1 MKRVIIP
8 IVIALVIIACCV
20 FYLNYDTSI
29 NSGTEDILYNEIVY
43 ERSDFTSYNTEVI
56 EDNSKYIGDFA
67 QLYAYGQE
75 VLYEVR
81 VLNDD
86 ANVLYSAHAVWLKPG
101 HVTPGDFGEEFASVA
116 YVVPEG
122 LDFLVIEDDYSEEVT
137 PLATFDGVVKLED
150 IVEVEASEVTD
161 VTLHNYI
168 RFAFKNYADIT
179 LGYALCESDGK
190 YCLNV
195 CKSGTGEDE
204 FHEIKAEY
212 VELLTSAIDKA
223 K

>member
-29 NSGTEDILYNEIVY
+29 NSGTDNILYNKIVY

-56 EDNSKYIGDFA
+56 EDHSKYIGDFA

-86 ANVLYSAHAVWLKPG
+86 ANVLYSAHAVWVKPG
-101 HVTPGDFGEEFASVA
+101 HVTPGDFGEEFSSVS
-116 YVVPEG
+116 YVVPNG

-137 PLATFDGVVKLED
+137 PLANFDGSIKLED
-150 IVEVEASEVTD
+150 VVEIEASEVTEY
-161 VTLHNYI
+161 TEHNYI
-168 RFAFKNYADIT
+168 RFVLKNYADLT
-179 LGYALCESDGK
+179 LGYALCEAEGK
-190 YCLNV
+190 YYLNV

-204 FHEIKAEY
+204 LHEIKAEY
-212 VELLTSAIDKA
+212 VELLTSAIGSA